1 MNFTT
6 EVKVALRAAP
16 RVNIVVG
23 DGFSRERLTTVGA
36 KLAGACDLLVELK
49 PKKLYHLG

>member
-23 DGFSRERLTTVGA
+23 DGFSHELFNATVGA
-36 KLAGACDLLVELK
+36 ELAGASGL
-49 PKKLYHLG
+49 